1 MSAGGLVESAQA
13 VGASSLSHPARTRA
27 VSPSAPVAPVTRTED
42 EVLARAARAGAD
54 MVGDACVVWRVLDD
68 GELEPAAT
76 FHRDRRLRFALGAFM
91 QQPALAPGSRW
102 PGQVARSGAPA
113 RVRRIRLGELA
124 VDTGIGMRRANAVL
138 APIVADGQVVAVI
151 AALRDSSEPE
161 YSLREAVVLRRVG
174 VRASGI
180 GARLGGWRRGSGDD
194 DHGGALGRGDGSNG
208 DGPGGGDGGGEPPD
222 GPDWTPP
229 PSWLMD
235 HVGVG
240 VWLADRH
247 GVTTYVNNAMTEL
260 LGLPATEVV
269 GRPMRDF
276 LEDVPQMVR
285 GEYCMDAERCDRRL
299 TQPDG
304 RHLWLEMTSQP
315 LVDDDG
321 SRRGTVSTAVDVTDR
336 KKVELAA
343 RQRVPRA
350 HRR

>member
-1 MSAGGLVESAQA
+1 MSTGGLVESAQA
-13 VGASSLSHPARTRA
+13 VGASSLSHPARVRTLSRA
-27 VSPSAPVAPVTRTED
+27 APAAPLPRTD
-42 EVLARAARAGAD
+42 DSVLARAARAGAD
-54 MVGDACVVWRVLDD
+54 MVGDACVVWRVTDD
-68 GELEPAAT
+68 GGLEPAAT

-91 QQPALAPGSRW
+91 QQPALAAGSRW
-102 PGQVARSGAPA
+102 PGQVATSGAPA
-113 RVRRIRLGELA
+113 RVRRVRLGELA

-138 APIVADGQVVAVI
+138 APIVAGGRVVAVI

-174 VRASGI
+174 VRASGL
-180 GARLGGWRRGSGDD
+180 GARLGGWRRGPGEGDGDASGD
-194 DHGGALGRGDGSNG
+194 GASGD
-208 DGPGGGDGGGEPPD
+208 GGDGGDERPPD

-229 PSWLMD
+229 PGWLMD

-240 VWLADRH
+240 VWLADRD

-299 TQPDG
+299 TQSDG

-321 SRRGTVSTAVDVTDR
+321 SRRGTVSTAIDVTER

>member
-13 VGASSLSHPARTRA
+13 VGASSLSHPAAARTA
-27 VSPSAPVAPVTRTED
+27 SQPAPVAPLTRTED
-42 EVLARAARAGAD
+42 ALLARAARAGAD

-68 GELEPAAT
+68 GRLEPAAT

-91 QQPALAPGSRW
+91 QQPSLPAGSRW
-102 PGQVARSGAPA
+102 PGQVAASGAPA
-113 RVRRIRLGELA
+113 RVRRVRLGELD

-161 YSLREAVVLRRVG
+161 YTLREAVVLRRVG
-174 VRASGI
+174 VKATGI
-180 GARLGGWRRGSGDD
+180 GARLGGWRRGSGD
-194 DHGGALGRGDGSNG
+194 
-208 DGPGGGDGGGEPPD
+208 GGDLGGNGAGGGGGEPPAD

-235 HVGVG
+235 NVGVG
-240 VWLADRH
+240 VWVADRH

-260 LGLPATEVV
+260 LAVPATEVV

-304 RHLWLEMTSQP
+304 RHLWLEMTSRP
-315 LVDDDG
+315 LVDDAG
-321 SRRGTVSTAVDVTDR
+321 ARRGTVSTAVDVTER